1 MSVLVG
7 RPDRLC
13 ENGPSPVPPAAVQFW
28 MIGAPLVF
36 QQVPL
41 ALMASPPS
49 VSMVAPISADVA
61 VMFPSVVDD
70 SVGTL
75 APEAV
80 VNDASGE

>member
-1 MSVLVG
+1 M
-7 RPDRLC
+7 
-13 ENGPSPVPPAAVQFW
+13 
-28 MIGAPLVF
+28 F